1 MQAEGYQVRLTK
13 LRQEI
18 QLNLPQIKKIIA
30 LIAIAIVVGF
40 LFNWLHVPVG
50 WLLGPM
56 LVGIAYAMFQG
67 SRQPIPPTIKIAG
80 QVIIGIATATRFSP
94 ETLTIA
100 TTYPLP
106 LLLCVLITGGVSMFN
121 GYLLARWAGI
131 DRATGLLGFIPGV
144 ASSIVAMSEEIGADA
159 ITVALIQYIRLLLV
173 VILAPA
179 IVSFLFPANPDTQAT
194 ATVVIA
200 NNLPKL
206 PMLLNLLVLA
216 VCSGLGVW
224 AGRRL
229 RLLSFGF
236 FGPFL
241 LGLVTFWKFPY
252 QLQMPQ
258 PLFAGGLLLLGL
270 YIGLQFDWQI
280 VRQLLKAVLI
290 EVGLVCVLILI
301 CLGVGYEFHL
311 VTHVDTVTAVLG
323 FTPGGIEAMIA
334 TVMHL
339 GGDTGLVVAMQMTR
353 MLMIL
358 LIGPW
363 LVTFLSKDVKSSD
376 SQSQVE

>member
-1 MQAEGYQVRLTK
+1 M
-13 LRQEI
+13 
-18 QLNLPQIKKIIA
+18 P
-30 LIAIAIVVGF
+30 AIA
-40 LFNWLHVPVG
+40 
-50 WLLGPM
+50 
-56 LVGIAYAMFQG
+56 
-67 SRQPIPPTIKIAG
+67 
-80 QVIIGIATATRFSP
+80 
-94 ETLTIA
+94 
-100 TTYPLP
+100 
-106 LLLCVLITGGVSMFN
+106 
-121 GYLLARWAGI
+121 
-131 DRATGLLGFIPGV
+131 
-144 ASSIVAMSEEIGADA
+144 
-159 ITVALIQYIRLLLV
+159 
-173 VILAPA
+173 
-179 IVSFLFPANPDTQAT
+179 SFLFPVNLDTQAA
-194 ATVVIA
+194 ATFVTT
-200 NNLPKL
+200 NNLETL

-280 VRQLLKAVLI
+280 VRKLLKAVLI
-290 EVGLVCVLILI
+290 EIALVCVLILI

-339 GGDTGLVVAMQMTR
+339 NGDTGLVVAMQMTR

>member
-13 LRQEI
+13 LKQVIE
-18 QLNLPQIKKIIA
+18 LNLPQIKKIIA

-67 SRQPIPPTIKIAG
+67 SRQPIPPAFKIAG

-94 ETLTIA
+94 ETLAIA
-100 TTYPLP
+100 TTYPVP
-106 LLLCVLITGGVSMFN
+106 LLLCVLITGGASMFN

-131 DRATGLLGFIPGV
+131 DQATGLLGFIPGV

-173 VILAPA
+173 VILVPA

-194 ATVVIA
+194 ATVVIT

-224 AGRRL
+224 VGRRFH
-229 RLLSFGF
+229 LLSFGF

-241 LGLVTFWKFPY
+241 VGLVTFWKFPY

-280 VRQLLKAVLI
+280 VRKLLKAVLI

-358 LIGPW
+358 LLGPW
-363 LVTFLSKDVKSSD
+363 LVTFLSKGVKSSD